1 MSARCE
7 PLEQFRWKEGRHWL
21 RLGTDDDHFDTV
33 AFWGQQHWTWGGRQR
48 DPEEVHKSGWRYLAP
63 VATPVEVETLRAEV
77 KRLREA
83 LEWYADHTRYNGF
96 NLHQAIN
103 DAGYRARAALTHKEP
118 TP

>member
-21 RLGTDDDHFDTV
+21 RLGTDDDYLDTV

-63 VATPVEVETLRAEV
+63 VATPTEVAALRAEV
-77 KRLREA
+77 ERLKGA
-83 LEWYADHTRYNGF
+83 LHKIATSDLPDQRADIR
-96 NLHQAIN
+96 LQ
-103 DAGYRARAALTHKEP
+103 GYARAALTQEP
-118 TP
+118 GDEG